1 MYAQQGYRIIAV
13 AYKSLNKKVSYAKV
27 QRLSREQIEC
37 DLTFL
42 GFVILENRLKP
53 DTIDIITNLMTANI
67 RTIMVTGDNI
77 LTALSVAHD
86 CDMIPTGQDVIIVT
100 AKQKQIHSNDYELIY
115 HLTGPS
121 GNNNQLNAPPALMTA
136 NTNGAANNALM
147 PINLSAA
154 HLQQLHNDQLKS
166 KPNGFIVNERNAV
179 TMENGT
185 ADYTLMTNSNSIAS
199 LETVDTCTQTT
210 QITLRDI
217 EMGNDAPHK
226 AHQNQY
232 DASYDDENNFMV
244 PELPNNNYRFAM
256 TGKTWTVIRDNFP
269 ELLPKFVTR
278 GTVFA
283 RMSPDNKQALISE
296 LQELGYYV
304 AMCGDGANDCGALKA
319 AHTGISLSE
328 AESSVASPF
337 TSKNPTIA
345 CVPNV
350 IKEGRCAL
358 VTTVAIFKYMAAYS
372 LVQFA
377 SVLTLYSIDSNLT
390 DIEFLYIDLFMIS
403 IFAFFFGKTEAY
415 VGPLVKQTPLNSLI
429 SVSPIASLVLHLG
442 LAISFQLMGWFYLR
456 QQDWFTPFEY
466 NDDLEFNHACYEN
479 YTIFIISCFQY
490 IILAVVFSKGA
501 PYRKTIFT
509 NIGFIC
515 SLAVNALVTVALAV
529 FQWERFEV
537 WFELKYPPD
546 PQFRIT
552 MVGFG
557 LANFLL
563 SMFIEYFVVENL
575 LFRRLRY
582 RFHNVEKSRRKFLS
596 IENQLRQMPSWP
608 PISPMFGNE
617 PNGGGDGLASTP
629 TSPVAT
635 VTNSEEDHQ
644 SPKSFTEICVEADFM
659 TLDNCNSVLKGF
671 FDHLDSESDNDI
683 RDDDDDDDD
692 DNVLSSDSESEII
705 QSNGTMPPRA
715 LSEPNVID
723 NSDKDDLR
731 SPSLTSNSNA
741 TSSSTESPIFLTN
754 NSHSVAASPPPITV
768 VTTRATPPPA
778 SPPTAVEISAS
789 KPFTNHIQ
797 SNHCDNLTNNT
808 QINQIL
814 ATSNS

>member
-1 MYAQQGYRIIAV
+1 M
-13 AYKSLNKKVSYAKV
+13 AYKSLNKKVSFTKV

-86 CDMIPTGQDVIIVT
+86 CDMIPTGQSVIIVT

-115 HLTGPS
+115 HLTGTS
-121 GNNNQLNAPPALMTA
+121 GNNNQSSVPVQMN
-136 NTNGAANNALM
+136 NTTINTTTTTIDTNDIPNNNPML
-147 PINLSAA
+147 PLNLSAA

-166 KPNGFIVNERNAV
+166 KPNGFIVNERNTA
-179 TMENGT
+179 TENGT
-185 ADYTLMTNSNSIAS
+185 DYMLMTNSNSIAS

-210 QITLRDI
+210 QITQRDL
-217 EMGNDAPHK
+217 EMGNDNKHNS
-226 AHQNQY
+226 HQY
-232 DASYDDENNFMV
+232 EGYDDVENTFMA

-256 TGKTWTVIRDNFP
+256 TGKTWNVIRDHFP

-283 RMSPDNKQALISE
+283 RMSPENKQALVSE

-358 VTTVAIFKYMAAYS
+358 VTSVAIFKYMAAYS
-372 LVQFA
+372 LVQLI
-377 SVLTLYSIDSNLT
+377 SVLGLYTIDSNLT
-390 DIEFLYIDLFMIS
+390 DIEYLYIDLFMIS

-429 SVSPIASLVLHLG
+429 SVSPIASLVLHLS
-442 LAISFQLMGWFYLR
+442 LAFGFQWLGWEYLKM
-456 QQDWFTPFEY
+456 QPWFEPFEY
-466 NDDLEFNHACYEN
+466 QDDNEFKHGCYEN

-501 PYRKTIFT
+501 PYRKSIFT

-515 SLAVNALVTVALAV
+515 SLFINAVVTVLLAV
-529 FQWERFEV
+529 FEWDKFVE
-537 WFELKYPPD
+537 WFDLRYPPD
-546 PQFRIT
+546 PTFRYT

-557 LANFLL
+557 LTNFLI
-563 SMFIEYFVVENL
+563 SMFIEYYLIENL

-582 RFHNVEKSRRKFLS
+582 RFHNIEKSRRKFLS
-596 IENQLRQMPSWP
+596 IENHLRQTPSWP
-608 PISPMFGNE
+608 PISPMFGNDQ
-617 PNGGGDGLASTP
+617 NDIGGSGGAGASASTP
-629 TSPVAT
+629 TSAVVT
-635 VTNSEEDHQ
+635 VTNNSEEDHQ
-644 SPKSFTEICVEADFM
+644 SPKSFTEICVESDLM
-659 TLDNCNSVLKGF
+659 TLNNCNSVLKGF
-671 FDHLDSESDNDI
+671 FEDLDSDNDNNN
-683 RDDDDDDDD
+683 DEPD
-692 DNVLSSDSESEII
+692 SDSESEIL
-705 QSNGTMPPRA
+705 QSTGNIPPIA
-715 LSEPNVID
+715 VSENNVID
-723 NSDKDDLR
+723 NSDKENQR
-731 SPSLTSNSNA
+731 SPSITNSNA
-741 TSSSTESPIFLTN
+741 TNSSINSPNKFVLNNSYSEATIPPSSTPPLS
-754 NSHSVAASPPPITV
+754 SSPPPQ
-768 VTTRATPPPA
+768 
-778 SPPTAVEISAS
+778 SAS
-789 KPFTNHIQ
+789 QQTAINESNTNIKPFTNHIQ

-814 ATSNS
+814 ASSNS

>member
-1 MYAQQGYRIIAV
+1 MDVYAQQGYRIIAM
-13 AYKSLNKKVSYAKV
+13 AYKMLHKKVTYAKV

-86 CDMIPTGQDVIIVT
+86 CDMIPTGQSVIIVT
-100 AKQKQIHSNDYELIY
+100 AKQKQIHSNDFELIY
-115 HLTGPS
+115 HLTGTS
-121 GNNNQLNAPPALMTA
+121 GNNNACINNVNETQN
-136 NTNGAANNALM
+136 NTML
-147 PINLSAA
+147 PISLSAS

-166 KPNGFIVNERNAV
+166 KPNGFIVNERNTA
-179 TMENGT
+179 TENGT
-185 ADYTLMTNSNSIAS
+185 TDYMLMTNSNSIAS

-210 QITLRDI
+210 QITQRDLEI
-217 EMGNDAPHK
+217 GNDTKQHNEYEP
-226 AHQNQY
+226 
-232 DASYDDENNFMV
+232 YDDENNFMA

-283 RMSPDNKQALISE
+283 RMSPENKQALVSE

-319 AHTGISLSE
+319 AHAGISLSE

-358 VTTVAIFKYMAAYS
+358 VTSVAVFKYMAAYS
-372 LVQFA
+372 LVQLA
-377 SVLTLYSIDSNLT
+377 SVLTLYTIDSNLT

-415 VGPLVKQTPLNSLI
+415 VGPLVKQTPLNSLLSI
-429 SVSPIASLVLHLG
+429 SPIASLVLHLS
-442 LAISFQLMGWFYLR
+442 LAIAFQLFSWFYL
-456 QQDWFTPFEY
+456 QQQEWFQPFNYTDE
-466 NDDLEFNHACYEN
+466 NEFDHGCYEN
-479 YTIFIISCFQY
+479 YTIFIMSCFQY

-501 PYRKTIFT
+501 PYRKSIFT

-515 SLAVNALVTVALAV
+515 SLVINSMVVVLLAV
-529 FQWERFEV
+529 WPWDNFIK

-546 PQFRIT
+546 PTFRMT
-552 MVGFG
+552 MVAFG
-557 LANFLL
+557 LINFAL
-563 SMFIEYFVVENL
+563 SMFIEYYLIENL
-575 LFRRLRY
+575 VFRQLRY
-582 RFHNVEKSRRKFLS
+582 RFHNIEKSRRKFLS
-596 IENQLRQMPSWP
+596 IENHLRQTPSWP

-617 PNGGGDGLASTP
+617 PNSGTGGGLVSTP
-629 TSPVAT
+629 TSAVAT
-635 VTNSEEDHQ
+635 VTHNSEEDHQ
-644 SPKSFTEICVEADFM
+644 SPKSFTEICVESDSM
-659 TLDNCNSVLKGF
+659 TLNNCNSVLKGF
-671 FDHLDSESDNDI
+671 FDHLDSESE
-683 RDDDDDDDD
+683 
-692 DNVLSSDSESEII
+692 SDSDSDADDVYGDCNDAQIV
-705 QSNGTMPPRA
+705 QNGQMPPIA
-715 LSEPNVID
+715 FAENNVID
-723 NSDKDDLR
+723 NSDKENQR
-731 SPSLTSNSNA
+731 SPSIANSNGSDIN
-741 TSSSTESPIFLTN
+741 SSIESTLFLSN
-754 NSHSVAASPPPITV
+754 NSHSTAATVTPPITDIQ
-768 VTTRATPPPA
+768 TATK
-778 SPPTAVEISAS
+778 T
-789 KPFTNHIQ
+789 FNHIPN
-797 SNHCDNLTNNT
+797 NHCDNLTNNT

-814 ATSNS
+814 ATSHS